1 MRSPKQA
8 AYALQLSIYAM
19 QHGRFHVHWNSKP
32 NVFHTKYIC
41 ITASTKHTMSYL
53 SHRAKHAPT
62 SVQAQQ
68 FKASLEALS
77 NAAVSIVKFLN
88 QPAPE
93 ITPSGLGSR
102 LALFLNSL
110 RMHHSHTVAMGALG
124 GVDPGELVKYLA
136 ELRQLRGSIAR
147 WLTIHAA
154 QPKLIFVEI
163 ADFEAQCWT
172 AMGMGVVLL
181 DSAQAEDDAFDCVLT
196 SRFHQWWDKLATRP
210 AGFAA

>member
-1 MRSPKQA
+1 
-8 AYALQLSIYAM
+8 
-19 QHGRFHVHWNSKP
+19 
-32 NVFHTKYIC
+32 
-41 ITASTKHTMSYL
+41 MSYR
-53 SHRAKHAPT
+53 SDHTKHAPA

-77 NAAVSIVKFLN
+77 NAAVSIVDLLN
-88 QPAPE
+88 QPAPQ

-102 LALFLNSL
+102 LAIFLNSL
-110 RMHHSHTVAMGALG
+110 RMHHSHTLAVGALAR
-124 GVDPGELVKYLA
+124 VDPDELVKYLF

-154 QPKLIFVEI
+154 QPSLIFVEI
-163 ADFEAQCWT
+163 TDFEAQCWT

-181 DSAQAEDDAFDCVLT
+181 ESSQAEGDTVDCVLA
-196 SRFHQWWDKLATRP
+196 SRFYQWWDKLATRP